1 MWLYR
6 QLLPGGAVLASSP
19 LVSAADNTEV
29 VSCPSCWL
37 QRRGCSAPSVLF
49 ILGSRLVGQ
58 LQCGPC
64 HAHLKEKTG
73 EAG

>member
-1 MWLYR
+1 MWLCC
-6 QLLPGGAVLASSP
+6 QLSPGGAVLASSP
-19 LVSAADNTEV
+19 LVSAADGTEG

-37 QRRGCSAPSVLF
+37 RIRGCSDPSGLF

-58 LQCGPC
+58 LQFGPC
-64 HAHLKEKTG
+64 HAQLKEKTG